1 MAIKNKAKK
10 MPLSTLDKTLYGI
23 AMSLVIAFSI
33 GALICLGF
41 VFPRLIALRDP
52 EVMASYQIAD
62 IFTSLPMII
71 FLGLTPM
78 LLIAFAIDS
87 KLPLF
92 GNKSYK
98 PKWSETVL
106 RTTPLF
112 SKQFIEQLT
121 EQKKMKILKVSV
133 VLIILFV
140 ICLSLMLLGWNCRV
154 VLRGNGEIKQ
164 YNVFDQET
172 SQRHLD
178 DADSITIRIVE
189 RWRRTKYVWHIE
201 LEVKYQDAV
210 YVFSQGEFLPVR
222 NSTQLLQN
230 LMQIKDIAKDKLTLD
245 DGGYM
250 DELID
255 LQDYTEREKQL
266 LYELFEKTP

>member
-10 MPLSTLDKTLYGI
+10 VPLSTLDKTLYGI
-23 AMSLVIAFSI
+23 AIILVIAFAI

-71 FLGLTPM
+71 FLGFTPM
-78 LLIAFAIDS
+78 LLVALAIDS